1 MMVNKGVVRILPSLS
16 RNSTATVSNRVPFT
30 RKVTRKKKKSLYL
43 LKLMCTGVE
52 GPRVHLHQGHEVR
65 GGL

>member
-16 RNSTATVSNRVPFT
+16 RNSTAIVSNRVPFT
-30 RKVTRKKKKSLYL
+30 RKVTRKKKSLYL

>member
-1 MMVNKGVVRILPSLS
+1 MVNKGVVRILPSLS
-16 RNSTATVSNRVPFT
+16 RNSTAIVSNRVPFT
-30 RKVTRKKKKSLYL
+30 RKVTRKKKILIP
-43 LKLMCTGVE
+43 TQTNVE